1 MIPMET
7 EADYRDRA
15 MIAMMA
21 YSLFRISAV
30 CRLRVR
36 DYQMRGNLRY
46 IVTVEKRSKVH
57 EMPVHETLAHY
68 IDDYLT
74 TTGLVDQPDAPLFQ
88 GTTKGC
94 WALWRDR

>member
-1 MIPMET
+1 
-7 EADYRDRA
+7 

-36 DYQMRGNLRY
+36 DYQMRENLRY
-46 IVTVEKRSKVH
+46 TVTVEKRLRVH
-57 EMPVHETLAHY
+57 EMPVHEILMHY

-74 TTGLVDQPDAPLFQ
+74 RMGLINQPDAPLFKLQ
-88 GTTKGC
+88 HPI
-94 WALWRDR
+94 